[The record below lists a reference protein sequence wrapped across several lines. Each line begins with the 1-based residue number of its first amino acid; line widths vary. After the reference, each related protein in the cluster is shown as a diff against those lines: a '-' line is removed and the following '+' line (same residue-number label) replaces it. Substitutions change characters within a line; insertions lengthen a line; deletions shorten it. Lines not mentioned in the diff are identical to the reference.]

1 VAVSRPH
8 SSEWRRGW
16 PVVLGSAAMFATG
29 PGLYQNLSSL
39 FMADLESALG
49 LTRGQ
54 IATSAGLGLLGA
66 FAAPLIGRLA
76 DRIGV
81 VPVMVA
87 SVLVLAGAHGLLAA
101 MSGPRWQFQ
110 LGIAL
115 LALSAPGFS
124 ALIFGRLIA
133 RRFDRHRGLALGVA
147 TTGLA
152 VATLLL
158 PPLLAFVIA
167 EYGWRAGYLVLGGAA
182 LLVGLPLAL
191 IAVRA
196 AGPPESAIAPPESA
210 ISSPAPVS
218 GGSLSWRDVLF
229 WRLAGSTMLINI
241 GTVGMV
247 TQLAQI
253 GRDRGFSLTEAGLL
267 LSAYALSQIVGR
279 LGIGVLIDRFAANR
293 MAALFGLVSAVGFAA
308 LVPGEGGLALAC
320 VAVFCAGLLNGAEFD
335 LLPYFASRLFAL
347 ETYGEL
353 YGRLLM
359 LAILGSATG
368 IVGFGWLRDFTGSY
382 AMPLA
387 VGCIAVLL
395 ASMLLLRLPAA
406 RADANTTT

>member
-1 VAVSRPH
+1 MSPPH
-8 SSEWRRGW
+8 GSEWRRGW

-29 PGLYQNLSSL
+29 PALYQNLSSL
-39 FMADLESALG
+39 FMADLETALG

-158 PPLLAFVIA
+158 PPLFAFVISA
-167 EYGWRAGYLVLGGAA
+167 YGWRAGYLALGGAA
-182 LLVGLPLAL
+182 LFVGLPMAL

-196 AGPPESAIAPPESA
+196 AGPPESAVAPP
-210 ISSPAPVS
+210 APIA
-218 GGSLSWRDVLF
+218 GGSLSWRDILF

-279 LGIGVLIDRFAANR
+279 LGIGLLIDRFAANR
-293 MAALFGLVSAVGFAA
+293 MAALFGLVSAAGFAA
-308 LVPGEGGLALAC
+308 LVPGEGGLVLVC

-395 ASMLLLRLPAA
+395 ASMLVLRLPAA
-406 RADANTTT
+406 RADAAGTTP

>member
-1 VAVSRPH
+1 MSPPH
-8 SSEWRRGW
+8 GSEWRRGW
-16 PVVLGSAAMFATG
+16 PVVFGSAAMFATG
-29 PGLYQNLSSL
+29 PALYQNLSSL
-39 FMADLESALG
+39 FMADLETALG

-66 FAAPLIGRLA
+66 FAAPLIGRVA

-147 TTGLA
+147 TTGLS

-158 PPLLAFVIA
+158 PPLIAFVIA
-167 EYGWRAGYLVLGGAA
+167 EYGWRAGYLVLGGAG
-182 LLVGLPLAL
+182 LFIGLPMAL
-191 IAVRA
+191 VAVRA
-196 AGPPESAIAPPESA
+196 AGPPETAVVPVET
-210 ISSPAPVS
+210 VS
-218 GGSLSWRDVLF
+218 GGSLSWRDILF

-241 GTVGMV
+241 GTVGML
-247 TQLAQI
+247 TQLAQL
-253 GRDRGFSLTEAGLL
+253 GRDRGLGLAEAGLL

-279 LGIGVLIDRFAANR
+279 LGIGLLIDRFAANR
-293 MAALFGLVSAVGFAA
+293 MAALFGLASAAGFAA
-308 LVPGEGGLALAC
+308 LVPGGGGLALTC
-320 VAVFCAGLLNGAEFD
+320 VAVFFAGLLHGAEFD

-406 RADANTTT
+406 RSAAASTAT

>member
-1 VAVSRPH
+1 MSPPH
-8 SSEWRRGW
+8 GSEWRRGW
-16 PVVLGSAAMFATG
+16 PVVLGAAAMFATG

-39 FMADLESALG
+39 FMADLETALG

-158 PPLLAFVIA
+158 PPLLAFVISA
-167 EYGWRAGYLVLGGAA
+167 YGWRAGYLALGGAA
-182 LLVGLPLAL
+182 LFVGLPMAL

-196 AGPPESAIAPPESA
+196 AGPPESAVAPP
-210 ISSPAPVS
+210 APIA
-218 GGSLSWRDVLF
+218 GGSLSWRDILF
-229 WRLAGSTMLINI
+229 WRLAGSAILINI

-279 LGIGVLIDRFAANR
+279 LGIGLLIDRFPANR
-293 MAALFGLVSAVGFAA
+293 MGALFGLVSAVGFAA
-308 LVPGEGGLALAC
+308 LVPGEGGLVLVC

-395 ASMLLLRLPAA
+395 ASMLVLRLPAA
-406 RADANTTT
+406 RADAAGTTP

>member
-1 VAVSRPH
+1 MNANH
-8 SSEWRRGW
+8 TEWRRGW

-29 PGLYQNLSSL
+29 PALYQNLSSL
-39 FMADLESALG
+39 FMADLETALG
-49 LTRGQ
+49 LSRGQ

-76 DRIGV
+76 DRVGV

-87 SVLVLAGAHGLLAA
+87 SALVLAGAHSLLAM

-133 RRFDRHRGLALGVA
+133 RRFDRHRGLALGLA

-158 PPLLAFVIA
+158 PPLIAWVIA
-167 EYGWRAGYLVLGGAA
+167 GYGWRAGYLVLGGAA
-182 LLVGLPLAL
+182 LLIGLPLAL
-191 IAVRA
+191 VAVRT
-196 AGPPESAIAPPESA
+196 AGPAETAIQTVAT
-210 ISSPAPVS
+210 VS
-218 GGSLSWRDVLF
+218 GGSLSWRDTLF

-253 GRDRGFSLTEAGLL
+253 GRDRGFGLAEAGLL

-279 LGIGVLIDRFAANR
+279 LGIGLLIDRFAANR
-293 MAALFGLVSAVGFAA
+293 MAALFGLASAAGFAA
-308 LVPGEGGLALAC
+308 LVPGQGGLALVC
-320 VAVFCAGLLNGAEFD
+320 VAVFFAGLLNGAEFD

-382 AMPLA
+382 ALPLA

-395 ASMLLLRLPAA
+395 AAMLLLRLPPARSEAGSAA
-406 RADANTTT
+406 A

>member
-1 VAVSRPH
+1 MSRPH

-16 PVVLGSAAMFATG
+16 PVVLGAGAMFATG

-39 FMADLESALG
+39 FMADLETALG

-87 SVLVLAGAHGLLAA
+87 SVFVLAGAHGLLAT

-133 RRFDRHRGLALGVA
+133 RRFDQHRGLALGVA

-152 VATLLL
+152 VATLVL
-158 PPLLAFVIA
+158 PPLLAFVITT
-167 EYGWRAGYLVLGGAA
+167 YGWRAGYLALGGAA

-196 AGPPESAIAPPESA
+196 AGPPESAIAPPA
-210 ISSPAPVS
+210 QMS

-229 WRLAGSTMLINI
+229 WRLAGSAVLINI

-279 LGIGVLIDRFAANR
+279 LGIGVLIDRFPANR
-293 MAALFGLVSAVGFAA
+293 MAALFGLVSTVGFAA
-308 LVPGEGGLALAC
+308 LVPGEGGLVLVC

-368 IVGFGWLRDFTGSY
+368 IVGFGWLRDYTGSY

-406 RADANTTT
+406 RADASPTT

>member
-1 VAVSRPH
+1 MSPPH

-16 PVVLGSAAMFATG
+16 PVVLGAAAMFATG
-29 PGLYQNLSSL
+29 PALYQNLSSL
-39 FMADLESALG
+39 FMADLETALG

-158 PPLLAFVIA
+158 PPLFAFVISA
-167 EYGWRAGYLVLGGAA
+167 YGWRAGYLALGGAA
-182 LLVGLPLAL
+182 LFVGLPMAL

-196 AGPPESAIAPPESA
+196 AGPPESAVAPP
-210 ISSPAPVS
+210 APIA
-218 GGSLSWRDVLF
+218 GGSLSWRDILF

-279 LGIGVLIDRFAANR
+279 LGIGLLIDRFAANR
-293 MAALFGLVSAVGFAA
+293 MAALFGLVSAAGFAA
-308 LVPGEGGLALAC
+308 LVPGEGGLVLVC

-395 ASMLLLRLPAA
+395 ASMLVLRLPAA
-406 RADANTTT
+406 RADAAGTTP

>member
-1 VAVSRPH
+1 MSPPH
-8 SSEWRRGW
+8 GSEWRRGW

-29 PGLYQNLSSL
+29 PALYQNLSSL
-39 FMADLESALG
+39 FMADLETALG

-54 IATSAGLGLLGA
+54 IATTAGLGLLGA
-66 FAAPLIGRLA
+66 FAAPLIGRVA

-147 TTGLA
+147 TTGLS

-158 PPLLAFVIA
+158 PPLIAFVIA
-167 EYGWRAGYLVLGGAA
+167 EYGWRAGYLVLGGAG
-182 LLVGLPLAL
+182 LFIGLPMAL
-191 IAVRA
+191 VAVRA
-196 AGPPESAIAPPESA
+196 AGPPESAVVPVET
-210 ISSPAPVS
+210 VS
-218 GGSLSWRDVLF
+218 GGSLSWRDILF

-247 TQLAQI
+247 TQLAQL
-253 GRDRGFSLTEAGLL
+253 GRDRGFGLAEAGLL

-279 LGIGVLIDRFAANR
+279 LGIGLLIDRFAANR
-293 MAALFGLVSAVGFAA
+293 MAALFGLASAAGFAA
-308 LVPGEGGLALAC
+308 LVPGEGGLALTC
-320 VAVFCAGLLNGAEFD
+320 VAVFFAGLLNGAEFD

-406 RADANTTT
+406 RSAAASTAT